1 MVCVKFIH
9 IFVCCRHFTVS
20 VSPEPLEKA
29 WRQSQITAKLS
40 SSINI
45 LVELLEGISKEIRIV
60 EFLKGFIIAT

>member
-1 MVCVKFIH
+1 MVCVKFIY

-20 VSPEPLEKA
+20 VSPEPLENA

>member
-1 MVCVKFIH
+1 MVCVKFIY
-9 IFVCCRHFTVS
+9 IFVYRRHFTVS

-45 LVELLEGISKEIRIV
+45 LVIGGNKERN
-60 EFLKGFIIAT
+60 KNC

>member
-20 VSPEPLEKA
+20 VRPQPLEKA